1 MLRYVHWLAPLI
13 ALGVAVYIA
22 LFMFRVNEAGPV
34 PLTKPVSLESGKTPT
49 PPKTERVWLDALAA
63 NERQGYFYPVNEIYI
78 ELDLNQQFVH
88 EKTYRLS
95 ARLRDPLQLF
105 CLKQEL
111 KQHHLRYT
119 LEQQDGGAE
128 LLVYSTDPS
137 KLEALVNALKN
148 YQITASYLPYEEDQR
163 WKNIK

>member
-22 LFMFRVNEAGPV
+22 VFMFRVNQTDPLPLVKPV
-34 PLTKPVSLESGKTPT
+34 PLGSGKSSTSPQAE
-49 PPKTERVWLDALAA
+49 KQWLDALAA

-78 ELDLNQQFVH
+78 DLDLDQKFVH

-95 ARLRDPLQLF
+95 ASLRDPLQLF

-119 LEQQDGGAE
+119 LKQQENGAE
-128 LLVYSTDPS
+128 LLVYSKDQS
-137 KLEALVNALKN
+137 ELEALVNTLKN
-148 YQITASYLPYEEDQR
+148 YQITATFLPYEEDQR